1 MDERRKSA
9 LIIQKFFSKK
19 NSKQKKKSLEKKEFK
34 RKLNMMS
41 LAEKNLFNEAK
52 DITKRYQE
60 ETIKEQEKLN
70 ESLV

>member
-34 RKLNMMS
+34 KKLNMMS